1 MSKRK
6 IILFV
11 PGYYGSTLVTRTG
24 VTRWV
29 KFSDFFLHRRNLLTS
44 VPGTSLVATEE
55 LVPGEVLTH
64 VNVIPLLFKID
75 SYGNTLR
82 QLSEYAKKENALVET
97 AIYDWRDDFIQSL
110 RRIDQKI
117 KSLGLTDEDELSIVA
132 HSTGALLMSYY
143 LRYGA
148 QDVDHAKENWEG
160 AKVIKK
166 AVLAAAP
173 FHGLMVLLRDT
184 EHGTSQGLNRELLS
198 AKDYSSFRSSY
209 MFLPPR
215 GEDMGFSLKS
225 KKAVPLN
232 LHDVETWEQNRWG
245 VFKFLPE
252 SEFPSAREYVKNC
265 MDRSQKFH
273 DLLRAPVVERAPD
286 DFSLLYLWGKGHKTV
301 QVALVSEDKIT
312 GRKKVDFN
320 AEETYVDGD
329 GTVTAE
335 SGRPLVFFKSLPHHL
350 IELQDSHLATMAR
363 PSNMLKIQDFL
374 KN

>member
-215 GEDMGFSLKS
+215 GEDIGFSLKS